1 MDRRELLL
9 ISGTAVLPAIAGC
22 SGDSDDT
29 DDNESDDGGDNEDGT
44 DGTDGEDGMDDGEDG
59 TDDGEDGTDDG
70 EDGTDDGEDGTD
82 DGEDDTQTEPA
93 DLLEDTPFELGDSFR
108 AVGQGGVITFQE
120 DDPAE
125 GFGLPVEAH
134 GDEPIVI
141 EGDVTDGEWES
152 TNVSFPPL
160 EVSGIPFEVRTPS
173 GLSGE
178 IDPDAGTMTL
188 GGEFKIVVNNDED
201 ITFSYQ
207 TAATTGQSGDLEG
220 SFDFSTTPGT
230 VTLVDNEFIVD
241 DTSGDPTVDS
251 ILPLPA
257 TDSGRNWFRIDLHI
271 QEP

>member
-1 MDRRELLL
+1 MDRRNLLR
-9 ISGTAVLPAIAGC
+9 ISGGALLPAIAGC
-22 SGDSDDT
+22 VGDGDSDDNET
-29 DDNESDDGGDNEDGT
+29 NESGDNDDGTNSSDGT
-44 DGTDGEDGMDDGEDG
+44 DGMDDGEDGEDGEDG

-70 EDGTDDGEDGTD
+70 EDGTDDGGDE
-82 DGEDDTQTEPA
+82 TQTDPA

-120 DDPAE
+120 DDPSE
-125 GFGLPVEAH
+125 GLELPVEAH

-152 TNVSFPPL
+152 TNVNFPQL
-160 EVSGIPFEVRTPS
+160 SASGIPFEVRTPS

-188 GGEFKIVVNNDED
+188 SGEFKIVVANDEN
-201 ITFSYQ
+201 ISFSYQ

-241 DTSGDPTVDS
+241 DTSGNSTVDNL
-251 ILPLPA
+251 LPLPA